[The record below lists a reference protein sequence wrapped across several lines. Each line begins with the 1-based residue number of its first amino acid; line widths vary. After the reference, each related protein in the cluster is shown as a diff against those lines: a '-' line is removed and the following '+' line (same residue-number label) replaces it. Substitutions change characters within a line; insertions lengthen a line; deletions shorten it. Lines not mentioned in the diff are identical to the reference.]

1 MLRCLY
7 RVHSESEI
15 VTQNRQKEVLKMQEV
30 KTNLDSRYTP
40 KEGEKL
46 HLLTLDNLDGRTAAV
61 KYVRELESQ
70 ITVDL
75 GGDLTAAQRA
85 LLQRAVVYCAILADQ
100 EARWISG
107 EPLPFKRVLL
117 SYKRIKSAAVDTR
130 IGAKAKACKRIT
142 CASGGKLT

>member
-1 MLRCLY
+1 
-7 RVHSESEI
+7 
-15 VTQNRQKEVLKMQEV
+15 MQEV
-30 KTNLDSRYTP
+30 KTNLESRYTP

-107 EPLPFKRVLL
+107 EPLPLNEYCSATNVLNRLLSTLGLERKQKPVNGSPVLL
-117 SYKRIKSAAVDTR
+117 
-130 IGAKAKACKRIT
+130 
-142 CASGGKLT
+142 GGN